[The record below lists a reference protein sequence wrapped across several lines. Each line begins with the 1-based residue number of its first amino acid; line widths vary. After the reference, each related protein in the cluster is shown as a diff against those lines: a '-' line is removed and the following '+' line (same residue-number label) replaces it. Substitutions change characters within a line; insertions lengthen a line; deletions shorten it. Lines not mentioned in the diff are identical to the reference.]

1 MIAPIN
7 GTVLVLL
14 DWGFPS
20 SRGVVVAPPPPPEW
34 AAQPPPSAWVAPPP
48 PPEWAVQPPPPA
60 WVAPPPPPEWAVQP
74 PPPSAAPA
82 YVPPLANWPLPVP
95 ELVVIDSDDDDNV
108 EAGAWGNAFRALLQD
123 TYGHLRDKVQLRIWC
138 RPGGI
143 IDHATIEHHFNVIK
157 SREDTQ
163 SRFLMIPETLLHPDY
178 TGYDD
183 CDMRCKHDM
192 PMYKYV
198 CFEGAN
204 TGRRFLGCGMKDERD
219 TRIHGNVDYA
229 TKNYEL
235 VLQKR
240 ELEKKNLELHKQL
253 GNTLEHVA
261 ELTTHDQ
268 ELEKAQRVKAEQE
281 VATLKEDKRK
291 LEYCVSDLFN
301 AGHVMKE
308 KLKKIAEIVKE

>member
-1 MIAPIN
+1 M
-7 GTVLVLL
+7 
-14 DWGFPS
+14 PS
-20 SRGVVVAPPPPPEW
+20 WNDGES
-34 AAQPPPSAWVAPPP
+34 
-48 PPEWAVQPPPPA
+48 
-60 WVAPPPPPEWAVQP
+60 
-74 PPPSAAPA
+74 
-82 YVPPLANWPLPVP
+82 
-95 ELVVIDSDDDDNV
+95 SDDS
-108 EAGAWGNAFRALLQD
+108 LLSGFSE
-123 TYGHLRDKVQLRIWC
+123 GHDFSP
-138 RPGGI
+138 RPP
-143 IDHATIEHHFNVIK
+143 
-157 SREDTQ
+157 
-163 SRFLMIPETLLHPDY
+163 IPETLLHPDY

-204 TGRRFLGCGMKDERD
+204 TRRKFLGCGMKEEEMCDKIHWVDGEWPSTMKMCLLKIWNMYEDERD
-219 TRIHGNVDYA
+219 TGIHGNVDYA

-261 ELTTHDQ
+261 ELTTHDL

-281 VATLKEDKRK
+281 LATLKEDKRK

-301 AGHVMKE
+301 AGHVMKD